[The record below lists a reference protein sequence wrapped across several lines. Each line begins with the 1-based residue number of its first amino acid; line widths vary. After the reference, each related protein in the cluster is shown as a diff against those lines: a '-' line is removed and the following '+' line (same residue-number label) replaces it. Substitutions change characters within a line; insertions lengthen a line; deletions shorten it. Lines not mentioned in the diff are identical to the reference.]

1 MEAYYVDCKK
11 NATNK
16 NSSARGTKQNRLML
30 VSKCVLWGKKIKAHL
45 ISRSESI
52 FEKTRD

>member
-1 MEAYYVDCKK
+1 MEAYYVDCKRS
-11 NATNK
+11 ATNK

>member
-11 NATNK
+11 DATNK

-30 VSKCVLWGKKIKAHL
+30 VSKCVLWGKKIKSSFNIKKWEHFW
-45 ISRSESI
+45 EN
-52 FEKTRD
+52 